1 MSRLADRISRSFTW
15 RRGVLLVA
23 TVAVAIALVERDRR
37 LRAWHAEVAAAA
49 ADFVAVAPDGGDV
62 ATWSVPGAEVVARDA
77 ASAIAALAP
86 PRRLGPVVGREAS
99 DSTRAAVVVTG
110 AGGGRVELDWAG
122 SPPRVVA
129 VTRLD
134 ASVPSPS
141 RSPSPASS
149 DADPGESP

>member
-1 MSRLADRISRSFTW
+1 MSRLTDRITRSFTW

-23 TVAVAIALVERDRR
+23 TVAIALALVERDRR
-37 LRAWHAEVAAAA
+37 LQAWHAEVATAASAFVEA
-49 ADFVAVAPDGGDV
+49 APGGDV
-62 ATWSVPGAEVVARDA
+62 AAWAVPGAEVVARDA